1 MDRPGLIILLPTL
14 TLGLAAAAGNG
25 QDRPA
30 PPAEQFAALKK
41 EYDQLPAT
49 GPIKGD
55 AERLKYVGRV
65 YKHHFDVAPKLVAL
79 AEKYPADP
87 VALDA
92 LIKAVWQ
99 VNNTPWP
106 VELVGEDTARPR
118 AFELIRRD
126 HIRSDR
132 LGPLCRRI
140 SYGFAKEYET
150 FLRAALAESPHEAV
164 RAVACLSLGQYLNNR
179 VQRIDLCSGE
189 PQLATEFAGLYGKD
203 YLAELLRQDRAQAAR
218 EAEAFVEQAAE
229 KYGSV
234 KLPAGDTVG
243 DRAKMA
249 LFEIRRLS
257 VGQEAPDIGGADED
271 GKTFRLSDYRGKVV
285 LLDFWSFV

>member
-1 MDRPGLIILLPTL
+1 MKRLGSTIVLPTL
-14 TLGLAAAAGNG
+14 TLCLVAAEGNS
-25 QDRPA
+25 QDKP
-30 PPAEQFAALKK
+30 PTPAEQFAALKK
-41 EYDQLPAT
+41 EYDQMPAT
-49 GPIKGD
+49 GPIKND
-55 AERLKYVGRV
+55 AERVKYVGRA
-65 YKHHFDVAPKLVAL
+65 YKHHFEVAPKFVAL
-79 AEKYPADP
+79 AEKYPTDP

-92 LIKAVWQ
+92 LTKAVWQ

-132 LGPLCRRI
+132 LGPLCQRI
-140 SYGFAKEYET
+140 SYGFAQEYET

-179 VQRIDLCSGE
+179 VQRIDLCRGE
-189 PQLATEFAGLYGKD
+189 PGLAKEFAGLYGKE
-203 YLAELLRQDRAQAAR
+203 YLAELLRQDRARAVR
-218 EAEAFVEQAAE
+218 EAEDVVEQAAD
-229 KYGSV
+229 KYGGV
-234 KLPAGDTVG
+234 KLPAGDTIG
-243 DRAKMA
+243 ERAKMA

-257 VGQEAPDIGGADED
+257 VGKEAPDIEGADED
-271 GKTFRLSDYRGKVV
+271 GKKFRLSDYRGKVV